1 MNTPSPFQLLPLP
14 LLVIA
19 ALICPVCAEEM
30 VTVPKSRLQELER
43 KESELQKLTG
53 DLGKAQAEEK
63 RLTGEQQRLKEDMEK
78 LRTAKQAAEAEAA
91 AAATAAAKAGAVIQ
105 HDTPPMGSLPPLHAG
120 EVVGAMDLMNH
131 YRADAAAAKKRYEA
145 NQIRVEGEVVSFGK
159 PMFVRPYIIYLK
171 TTDRAWKVACTVH
184 PPESFSAV
192 FTVKGGDEI
201 VGSTSR
207 GPRQTIAKIGQ
218 KVVIEGT
225 CKGLRGQTIT
235 LSGCALHSLP

>member
-1 MNTPSPFQLLPLP
+1 MLPLP

-19 ALICPVCAEEM
+19 ALTCPVCAEEM

-63 RLTGEQQRLKEDMEK
+63 RLTGEQQQLKEDMEK
-78 LRTAKQAAEAEAA
+78 LRTAKQVAEAEAA
-91 AAATAAAKAGAVIQ
+91 AAASAAAKADAVIQ

-120 EVVGAMDLMNH
+120 EVVDAMDLMNH

-145 NQIRVEGEVVSFGK
+145 NRIRVEGEVMSFGK

-201 VGSTSR
+201 VGSTSAGAR
-207 GPRQTIAKIGQ
+207 HTIAKIGQ
-218 KVVIEGT
+218 KVLIEGT
-225 CKGLRGQTIT
+225 CKGMREQTIT
-235 LSGCALHSLP
+235 LSGCELHSPQ